1 MYRAQNGRAVGFKN
15 DGSANSLVYGTFET
29 TDLQLQIFDE
39 NNNII
44 GTYDITNKN
53 EVPEGNGV
61 SVYFPYPIEQGNLAE
76 ITIPANNSYIVERG
90 YMLASDENYL
100 YAKGAISQINTEVKC
115 EAYEFG
121 VVTTNEEIREILT
134 IIRRSVLLL
143 FFNTIVISVAIV
155 RITTKKM
162 LHPIKSLTSAT
173 KKVASGDFS
182 IRLETHR
189 QDEVG
194 ELTNNFNDMVKDLG
208 SIESLQKEFVDNVSH
223 EIKTPITSIQ
233 GFAQLLRDD
242 NISKE
247 EKNEYIEIIEEESN
261 RLLNLS
267 TSMLKLS
274 KLQNQN
280 KITNIEQIDISEQI
294 RKALSILEPKW
305 KEKEIVFNISME
317 NKYFY
322 GDEDLMF
329 QVWVNLLENAIKFS
343 KQNGN
348 IDITLKEKDNNLIF
362 KIKDYGIGMNEEEK
376 KRIFA
381 RFYQIDKSHSAQGS
395 GLGLSIVKRIVELSD
410 GEINVESEK
419 NKGTTIRVSIPIE
432 KEKTNILIV

>member
-1 MYRAQNGRAVGFKN
+1 MFERIFGKKKSIQRGLIKDIMIAIALVLIASIVGFYLLINNQALEK
-15 DGSANSLVYGTFET
+15 LV
-29 TDLQLQIFDE
+29 
-39 NNNII
+39 
-44 GTYDITNKN
+44 
-53 EVPEGNGV
+53 
-61 SVYFPYPIEQGNLAE
+61 
-76 ITIPANNSYIVERG
+76 
-90 YMLASDENYL
+90 
-100 YAKGAISQINTEVKC
+100 QIN
-115 EAYEFG
+115 
-121 VVTTNEEIREILT
+121 VTTNEEIREILT

-247 EKNEYIEIIEEESN
+247 EKNEYIDIIEEESN

-294 RKALSILEPKW
+294 RKALSILEAKW

-317 NKYFY
+317 KRYFY

-343 KQNGN
+343 KQNGK
-348 IDITLKEKDNNLIF
+348 IDINLKEKDNWIEI
-362 KIKDYGIGMNEEEK
+362 KIKDYGIGMDEDEK
-376 KRIFA
+376 KKVFT
-381 RFYQIDKSHSAQGS
+381 RFYQIDKSHSAKGS
-395 GLGLSIVKRIVELSD
+395 GLGLAIVKRIIELSK
-410 GEINVESEK
+410 GTLEIKSKKDV
-419 NKGTTIRVSIPIE
+419 GTTIIIKLPIE
-432 KEKTNILIV
+432 KEKNEVLVV